1 MGNLSDY
8 FDREGYRAT
17 WRIGDRVRGR
27 WNRIPFVGT
36 VGNDRLV
43 SPAVGP
49 EVTVHL
55 DLPVMYQGKL
65 QRMVVVKP
73 GDLKR
78 LD

>member
-8 FDREGYRAT
+8 FDREGYKST

-49 EVTVHL
+49 QVTVHL
-55 DLPVMYQGKL
+55 DLPIQYQEQL
-65 QRMVVVKP
+65 VRMITVRP
-73 GDLKR
+73 SDLKG